1 MKVFSI
7 IAVRKGSKGLRG
19 KCARKIA
26 NKSVFEY
33 VIEYSL
39 KIDREFRGKHFT
51 VVSSDSEIVRKYCSR
66 YDIPFIKRSR
76 LLASD
81 TAQIEEVIYDAYLK
95 AGREFDL
102 ISLLYGNIPTRYP
115 GEFIKAYKFLK
126 ANDDFDAV
134 LSMQKVEKYNPD
146 WMFEVNEE
154 VLPTRKC
161 AIYRRQDLKQYMIHD
176 GHTILFRTDHFLRFM
191 REKGLNGKKGL
202 YDSFGD
208 KIKPML
214 NEKII
219 VDIDTQR
226 DLQLAGAILSRRR
239 KGGEHEIL

>member
-19 KCARKIA
+19 KCVRKIA

-39 KIDREFRGKHFT
+39 KIDYELRGKHFT
-51 VVSSDSEIVRKYCSR
+51 VVSSDSEIVRKHCSKNE
-66 YDIPFIKRSR
+66 IPFIKRSP

-115 GEFIKAYKFLK
+115 EEFMKAYKFLK
-126 ANDDFDAV
+126 ANKDIDAV

-146 WMFEVNEE
+146 WMFELNEE

-161 AIYRRQDLKQYMIHD
+161 AIYRRQDLKHYMIHD

-191 REKGLNGKKGL
+191 QEKGLSRKKGL

-226 DLQLAGAILSRRR
+226 DLQLAGAILSCR
-239 KGGEHEIL
+239 KRDGKHEIL

>member
-19 KCARKIA
+19 KCVRKIA
-26 NKSVFEY
+26 HKSVFEY

-39 KIDREFRGKHFT
+39 KMDYGLKGEHFT
-51 VVSSDSEIVRKYCSR
+51 VVSSDSEIVKKYCFKN
-66 YDIPFIKRSR
+66 DIPFMKRNR

-115 GEFIKAYKFLK
+115 EEFMKAYNFLK
-126 ANDDFDAV
+126 VNHDFHAV

-146 WMFEVNEE
+146 WMFEINEE
-154 VLPTRKC
+154 VLPKRKC

-176 GHTILFRTDHFLRFM
+176 GHTILFRADHFLRFM

-202 YDSFGD
+202 YDSFGE

-226 DLQLAGAILSRRR
+226 DLQLAGAILSYR
-239 KGGEHEIL
+239 KRGGGHEIL

>member
-7 IAVRKGSKGLRG
+7 VAVRKGSKGLRS
-19 KCARKIA
+19 KCVKKIA

-39 KIDREFRGKHFT
+39 KLDYELKGKHFT
-51 VVSSDSEIVRKYCSR
+51 AVSSDSEIVKKYCLKN
-66 YDIPFIKRSR
+66 DIPFINRNR
-76 LLASD
+76 ILASD

-95 AGREFDL
+95 AGGKVDL

-115 GEFIKAYKFLK
+115 AEFIKAYKFLK
-126 ANDDFDAV
+126 VNNDFDAV
-134 LSMQKVEKYNPD
+134 LSMQKVEKYNPG
-146 WMFEVNEE
+146 WMFELNEE

-161 AIYRRQDLKQYMIHD
+161 TSYRRQDLKQYMIHD
-176 GHTILFRTDHFLRFM
+176 GHTILFRTEHFLRFM

-226 DLQLAGAILSRRR
+226 DLQLAGAILSRRKR
-239 KGGEHEIL
+239 EGKHEIL